1 MGFLDIF
8 KPQSSTPQIQTA
20 LPEMV
25 IQEYK
30 RGNLPTLNASKIFL
44 KKGEACHYFDKAI
57 YEKKEGSPPSFCFEY
72 AESKS
77 E

>member
-1 MGFLDIF
+1 MYSI
-8 KPQSSTPQIQTA
+8 IQTK
-20 LPEMV
+20 LLS
-25 IQEYK
+25 IT
-30 RGNLPTLNASKIFL
+30 TLQFNTSNDNK
-44 KKGEACHYFDKAI
+44 HKAI